1 MMARDAPPRIMHEKP
16 EEKMNRREGGTVRQ
30 PVDAERMSIRPARH
44 ADAEEIAEIYN
55 QGILGRQ
62 ATFETRL
69 RTADDILAT
78 LKAGEGRFP
87 YLVAEVEGVV
97 TGWAS
102 VSTYRPRECYAGIGE
117 FSIYVH
123 EGWRK
128 AGVGRVLLPALIDAA
143 ETAGFWKLLS
153 RVFPENTSSL
163 RLAAACGFREVGTYE
178 KHAQL
183 DGVWRDVVIIERLI
197 PANQP

>member
-1 MMARDAPPRIMHEKP
+1 MQRVDVERVTVRAARD
-16 EEKMNRREGGTVRQ
+16 T
-30 PVDAERMSIRPARH
+30 DAA
-44 ADAEEIAEIYN
+44 AIAEIYN

-69 RTADDILAT
+69 RTSDDILET
-78 LKAGEGRFP
+78 LRAGEGRFP
-87 YLVAEVEGVV
+87 YLVAVVDGVV
-97 TGWAS
+97 VGWAS

-123 EGWRK
+123 EEWRK
-128 AGVGRVLLPALIDAA
+128 AGVGLVLLPALIDAA
-143 ETAGFWKLLS
+143 GAAGFWKLLS
-153 RVFPENTSSL
+153 RVFPENTGSL

-197 PANQP
+197 PANQE

>member
-1 MMARDAPPRIMHEKP
+1 
-16 EEKMNRREGGTVRQ
+16 MNWREGGAMGQQVA
-30 PVDAERMSIRPARH
+30 AERVTIRAARLD
-44 ADAEEIAEIYN
+44 DAAAIAEIYN

-69 RTADDILAT
+69 RTADDMIET
-78 LKAGEGRFP
+78 LRAGEGRFP
-87 YLVAEVEGVV
+87 YLVAEVDGVV

-102 VSTYRPRECYAGIGE
+102 VSSYRSRECYAGIGE

-123 EGWRK
+123 EDWRK
-128 AGVGRVLLPALIDAA
+128 AGIGRLLLPRLIEAA
-143 ETAGFWKLLS
+143 EAAGFWKLLS
-153 RVFPENTSSL
+153 RVFPENSGSL
-163 RLAAACGFREVGTYE
+163 RLAEAFGFREVGTYE

-183 DGVWRDVVIIERLI
+183 DGVWRDVVIIERMI

>member
-1 MMARDAPPRIMHEKP
+1 MK
-16 EEKMNRREGGTVRQ
+16 Q
-30 PVDAERMSIRPARH
+30 QVDAARVTVRPARGE
-44 ADAEEIAEIYN
+44 DAAAIAEIYN

-69 RTADDILAT
+69 RTADDILET
-78 LKAGEGRFP
+78 LLAGAGRFP
-87 YLVAEVEGVV
+87 YLVALVDGVI

-102 VSTYRPRECYAGIGE
+102 VSSYRARECYAGIGE

-123 EGWRK
+123 EDWRK

-143 ETAGFWKLLS
+143 EGAGFWKLLS
-153 RVFPENTSSL
+153 RVFPENSGSL

-183 DGVWRDVVIIERLI
+183 EGVWKDTVIIERLI
-197 PANQP
+197 AGNQG

>member
-1 MMARDAPPRIMHEKP
+1 MKDR
-16 EEKMNRREGGTVRQ
+16 
-30 PVDAERMSIRPARH
+30 VDPSSVTIRPATGT
-44 ADAEEIAEIYN
+44 DAAAIAEIYN

-69 RTADDILAT
+69 RMPDDITET
-78 LKAGEGRFP
+78 LRAGEGRFP
-87 YLVAEVEGVV
+87 YLVAVV
-97 TGWAS
+97 DDTVVGWAS

-123 EGWRK
+123 EDWRK
-128 AGVGRVLLPALIDAA
+128 AGVGLVLLPALIEAA
-143 ETAGFWKLLS
+143 ERAGFWKLLS
-153 RVFPENTSSL
+153 RVFPENTGSL
-163 RLAAACGFREVGTYE
+163 RLAAACGFREVGTYV

-197 PANQP
+197 PGNQA

>member
-1 MMARDAPPRIMHEKP
+1 MMHEKP

-123 EGWRK
+123 EDWRK
-128 AGVGRVLLPALIDAA
+128 AGVGRVLLPVLIDAA
-143 ETAGFWKLLS
+143 EAAGFWKLLS
-153 RVFPENTSSL
+153 RVFPENTGSL

-197 PANQP
+197 PANQA

>member
-1 MMARDAPPRIMHEKP
+1 MHEKP
-16 EEKMNRREGGTVRQ
+16 EEKMNRREGGAVRQ
-30 PVDAERMSIRPARH
+30 QVNTERVTIRPARDG
-44 ADAEEIAEIYN
+44 DAGEIAEIYN

-69 RTADDILAT
+69 RTADDILET
-78 LKAGEGRFP
+78 LRASEGRFP
-87 YLVAEVEGVV
+87 YLVAEIDGAIA
-97 TGWAS
+97 GWAS

-123 EGWRK
+123 EEWRK
-128 AGVGRVLLPALIDAA
+128 AGVGRELLPALIGAA
-143 ETAGFWKLLS
+143 EMAGFWKLLS
-153 RVFPENTSSL
+153 RVFPENTGSL
-163 RLAAACGFREVGTYE
+163 RLAVACGFREVGTYE

>member
-1 MMARDAPPRIMHEKP
+1 MNQGERGAVVERVESARV
-16 EEKMNRREGGTVRQ
+16 T
-30 PVDAERMSIRPARH
+30 IRPARQED
-44 ADAEEIAEIYN
+44 ADAVAEIYN

-69 RTADDILAT
+69 RTADDIRET
-78 LKAGEGRFP
+78 LRASEGRFP
-87 YLVAEVEGVV
+87 YLVAEIDGAVA
-97 TGWAS
+97 GWAS
-102 VSTYRPRECYAGIGE
+102 VSAYRARECYAGIGE

-123 EGWRK
+123 ENWRK
-128 AGVGRVLLPALIDAA
+128 AGVGMILLPALVDAA
-143 ETAGFWKLLS
+143 EASGFWKLLS
-153 RVFPENTSSL
+153 RVFPENTGSL

-183 DGVWRDVVIIERLI
+183 DGVWKDTVIIELLI